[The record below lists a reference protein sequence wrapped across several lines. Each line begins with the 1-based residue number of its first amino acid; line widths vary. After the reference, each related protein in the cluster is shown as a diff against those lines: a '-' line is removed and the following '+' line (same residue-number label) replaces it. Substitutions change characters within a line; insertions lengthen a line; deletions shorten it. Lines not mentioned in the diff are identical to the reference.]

1 MEKTEFITAMAVL
14 ESGSGKTFK
23 DRAQLDVYFDLLQDL
38 TFEQLRAGV
47 KRALAEHE
55 FATLP
60 SIAMLRRLALE
71 TSVSGAWATEWAAVV
86 KGIRN
91 YGHYQKSQAY
101 KTFTERT
108 KTAIEAVGG
117 WDVICECEVSNMGIL
132 SGQFRKA
139 WESLEETETRTKNF
153 DGAGIG
159 FSGETKK
166 LASSL
171 KGIE

>member
-91 YGHYQKSQAY
+91 YGHYH
-101 KTFTERT
+101 
-108 KTAIEAVGG
+108 
-117 WDVICECEVSNMGIL
+117 NL
-132 SGQFRKA
+132 S
-139 WESLEETETRTKNF
+139 
-153 DGAGIG
+153 
-159 FSGETKK
+159 
-166 LASSL
+166 
-171 KGIE
+171 